1 MEEKIAGLVSRVKD
15 HLTKEYGGKI
25 KQVLLYGSHARS
37 QANEDSDIDVLV
49 VIDNTLDPFQ
59 VRKSLSDFLFDVLLD
74 EGELIS
80 VIAVPENIFNNYGSP
95 FLLNVKEEG
104 IAA

>member
-1 MEEKIAGLVSRVKD
+1 MKDKIGVLVKQVKER
-15 HLTKEYGGKI
+15 LLSLYGDGI

-37 QANEDSDIDVLV
+37 QATEDSDIDILV
-49 VIDNTLDPFQ
+49 VVDDMLDPFQ
-59 VRKSLSDFLFDVLLD
+59 VRKNLGDFLFDVLLD

-80 VIAVPENIFNNYGSP
+80 VIAVPEDIFNNYGSP